1 MSADGATGQVGAMVA
16 ECLDIPHVVEAQGIK
31 YDEAE
36 ADKIVAVKK
45 FHDKKLSIKC
55 ALPAMIS
62 FNFGCNEPRL
72 ATLRSKR
79 AAKTKP
85 LATYTNADLGLPL
98 EEVGIAGSP
107 TTVVDSFSPK
117 AGRKATMLEG
127 TAAELAKK
135 LKDLIEEEKGK

>member
-1 MSADGATGQVGAMVA
+1 MLFRS
-16 ECLDIPHVVEAQGIK
+16 
-31 YDEAE
+31 
-36 ADKIVAVKK
+36 
-45 FHDKKLSIKC
+45 
-55 ALPAMIS
+55 PAMIS

-127 TAAELAKK
+127 TPAELAKK
-135 LKDLIEEEKGK
+135 LKELIEEEKGK